1 MSIKKAKEF
10 VRDNHGSTLKDD
22 RMSDNHLMSPAEMND
37 ELLNNAFFTD
47 DQALTIAADLY
58 QPLKNRIEALER
70 ILSTPKPDSPWI
82 SVEDRLPPDGMMV
95 DVVSCNVRLTD
106 VYFEGG
112 KLADD
117 IPELV
122 IGVTHWMPI
131 PDSQK

>member
-1 MSIKKAKEF
+1 MNIEKAKEF
-10 VRDNHGSTLKDD
+10 VRDNHGSTLGDN

-47 DQALTIAADLY
+47 DQALIIAADLY
-58 QPLKNRIEALER
+58 QPLKNRIEVVER

-82 SVEDRLPPDGMMV
+82 SVEDRLPPDGMMI

-106 VYFEGG
+106 VYFERG
-112 KLADD
+112 KLADEL
-117 IPELV
+117 PEFV

-131 PDSQK
+131 PDSPK